1 MNATAEPVTDGE
13 LEAKTP
19 KVLGSR
25 TLAKAAGEFSDFL
38 EGLGADEVDE
48 PDIDVEN
55 ELETVEEHQVVIFF
69 FPERNLLFSIG
80 DLDTKGP
87 LVEACRATLLNP
99 KSAVLSDLLGD
110 ADGSDGCG
118 TLMVVMLDSCIDQV
132 FPIMDVYG
140 DALEGLR
147 ILCQEGPKYHHIKV
161 SNFLKSHV
169 MHIRRYLWDARGLFM
184 ELSQDMC
191 GAMGATSRV
200 RVLNLLESTAQLEKE
215 AEANIEQCHEVEVCE
230 SAHERAH
237 ARSLARTHVCK
248 HARTRARAHTHTHTR
263 TPKGAALGRA
273 IVGSEEF
280 GCFFISPASSL
291 CPSLPPFFC
300 PSLGH
305 TGARSQVFFSAWQ
318 DTQMNNQ
325 LFWLT
330 NFSVIMLP
338 VQTVTGWYAIMC

>member
-1 MNATAEPVTDGE
+1 MQVADETGPEGSTSAVSGMNATAEPVTDGE

-147 ILCQEGPKYHHIKV
+147 ILCQEGPKYPPHKGV
-161 SNFLKSHV
+161 ELFEEP
-169 MHIRRYLWDARGLFM
+169 RYAYSSIPLG
-184 ELSQDMC
+184 C
-191 GAMGATSRV
+191 SRV
-200 RVLNLLESTAQLEKE
+200 VYGALARHVRRDGGD
-215 AEANIEQCHEVEVCE
+215 IEGSRSE
-230 SAHERAH
+230 SAREHSAAREGGRGQHRAVP
-237 ARSLARTHVCK
+237 RS
-248 HARTRARAHTHTHTR
+248 
-263 TPKGAALGRA
+263 
-273 IVGSEEF
+273 
-280 GCFFISPASSL
+280 
-291 CPSLPPFFC
+291 
-300 PSLGH
+300 
-305 TGARSQVFFSAWQ
+305 
-318 DTQMNNQ
+318 
-325 LFWLT
+325 
-330 NFSVIMLP
+330 
-338 VQTVTGWYAIMC
+338 